1 MTFSTGSFS
10 LDPWAVSSTYELP
23 SQPSSARLAR
33 RLARGAMGGC
43 AEPVVETAELLITE
57 LISNA
62 VRHAASPP
70 VMRIDVESGTV
81 RVAVSDTSP
90 KTPDVRQPDLEAEG
104 GRGLLLVESLA
115 TSWGWTRTSDGKQ
128 IWFTLDAATAA

>member
-1 MTFSTGSFS
+1 MTLPARPFS

-23 SQPSSARLAR
+23 SRPSSARLAR

-43 AEPVVETAELLITE
+43 AEPMVETAELLITE

-62 VRHAASPP
+62 VRHAGSPP
-70 VMRIDVESGTV
+70 VMRIDVDSGTV
-81 RVAVSDTSP
+81 RIAVSDDSSQAPGVRHTD
-90 KTPDVRQPDLEAEG
+90 PDDEG

-115 TSWGWTRTSDGKQ
+115 TSWGWSRTTDGKS
-128 IWFTLDAATAA
+128 IWFTLNGAAV

>member
-1 MTFSTGSFS
+1 MTPATKQFS

-23 SQPSSARLAR
+23 SRPSSARLAR

-43 AEPVVETAELLITE
+43 AEPLVETAELLITE

-62 VRHAASPP
+62 VRHASSPP
-70 VMRIDVESGTV
+70 VMRIDVDSGTV
-81 RVAVSDTSP
+81 RIAVSDEST
-90 KTPDVRQPDLEAEG
+90 KTPDVRHADPEDEG

-115 TSWGWTRTSDGKQ
+115 TSWGWTRTTGGKQ
-128 IWFTLDAATAA
+128 IWFTLNGAAA